1 MKLSRILYPVLAL
14 LVTVGI
20 VAGVLLVLRNRP
32 IAVDIARPE
41 KDVAIE
47 VFGLGT
53 VEARVVSKVSF
64 EVASVLTSVTF
75 DHGDSVKQGEVIA
88 LLDSAEQEAR
98 SIKAKAGIQAAEA
111 ALARSLIFVQR
122 QAAVLA
128 QKEAINN
135 RQQELLS
142 KGVAASEKAEETA
155 KDAQVAESDHALA
168 LADVDVARSSV
179 ATAKAELVR
188 EDVLLQKHI
197 LRAPFDAIVV
207 ERHVEPGTAVK
218 AGEIVYTLVDP
229 ASIWGLAYVE
239 EARAGAIAVGQSAR
253 VRLRSRPGL
262 EIAARVVRVGIES
275 DRVSEERRVWVKC
288 EQCPPSFH
296 LGEQAEVIIKTGTL
310 AEALLVPEIAV
321 SGFDG
326 HQGTVWIADKGVA
339 RRATLAFGSRTLD
352 GRLAVADAVPDGASV
367 ITGPLANL
375 REGSAVTTATE
386 NKP

>member
-14 LVTVGI
+14 LVT
-20 VAGVLLVLRNRP
+20 AGVAAGALQVLRNRP
-32 IAVDIARPE
+32 IAIDIARPE
-41 KDVAIE
+41 KNVAIE

-64 EVASVLTSVTF
+64 EVASVLASVTF

-98 SIKAKAGIQAAEA
+98 SAKAKAGVQAAEA
-111 ALARSLIFVQR
+111 ALARSLIAVQR

-135 RQQELLS
+135 RQQELLG

-155 KDAQVAESDHALA
+155 KDVQVAESDHALA
-168 LADVDVARSSV
+168 LADVDVARSAV
-179 ATAKAELVR
+179 ATARADLLR
-188 EDVLLQKHI
+188 EDVLLQKHT

-207 ERHVEPGTAVK
+207 ERHLEPGTAVK

-229 ASIWGLAYVE
+229 GSIWGLAYVE
-239 EARAGAIAVGQSAR
+239 EARAGAIAVGQPAR
-253 VRLRSRPGL
+253 VRLRSQPGL

-310 AEALLVPEIAV
+310 PEALLVPEIAV

-326 HQGTVWIADKGVA
+326 HHGTVWIADNGVA

-352 GRLAVADAVPDGASV
+352 GRLAVEGAVPEGASV
-367 ITGPLANL
+367 ITGPLGNL

-386 NKP
+386 DQP

>member
-14 LVTVGI
+14 LVIAGI
-20 VAGVLLVLRNRP
+20 VAGALQVLRNRP
-32 IAVDIARPE
+32 VAVDIARPE

-64 EVASVLTSVTF
+64 EVASVLASVTF

-88 LLDSAEQEAR
+88 LLDSAEQRAR
-98 SIKAKAGIQAAEA
+98 SAKAEAGLRATEA
-111 ALARSLIFVQR
+111 ALARSHIVVQR

-135 RQQELLS
+135 RQQELLG

-155 KDAQVAESDHALA
+155 KDVQVAKSDHALA
-168 LADVDVARSSV
+168 LADVDVARSAV
-179 ATAKAELVR
+179 WTAKADLLR
-188 EDVLLQKHI
+188 EDVLLQKHT

-207 ERHVEPGTAVK
+207 ERHLEPGTAVK
-218 AGEIVYTLVDP
+218 AGETVYTLVDP
-229 ASIWGLAYVE
+229 LSIWGLAYVE
-239 EARAGAIAVGQSAR
+239 EARAGAIAVGQPAR

-262 EIAARVVRVGIES
+262 EIAASVVRIGIES
-275 DRVSEERRVWVKC
+275 DRVNEERRVWVKC

-296 LGEQAEVIIKTGTL
+296 LGEQAEVIIRTGTL
-310 AEALLVPEIAV
+310 PEALLVPEIAV

-326 HQGTVWIADKGVA
+326 HRGTVWVADKGVA
-339 RRATLAFGSRTLD
+339 RRATLTFGSRTLD
-352 GRLAVADAVPDGASV
+352 GRLAVEGAVPDGALV
-367 ITGPLANL
+367 ITGPIENL
-375 REGSAVTTATE
+375 REGSAVATTTE
-386 NKP
+386 DKP

>member
-14 LVTVGI
+14 LVT
-20 VAGVLLVLRNRP
+20 AGVAAGALQVLRNRP

-41 KDVAIE
+41 KNVAIE

-64 EVASVLTSVTF
+64 EVASVLASVTF
-75 DHGDSVKQGEVIA
+75 DHGDSAKRGDVIA

-98 SIKAKAGIQAAEA
+98 SAKAKAGVQAAEA
-111 ALARSLIFVQR
+111 ALARSLIVVQR

-128 QKEAINN
+128 QKETINN

-155 KDAQVAESDHALA
+155 KDLKVAESDHALA
-168 LADVDVARSSV
+168 LADVDVARSAV
-179 ATAKAELVR
+179 ATAKADLLR
-188 EDVLLQKHI
+188 EDVLLQKHA
-197 LRAPFDAIVV
+197 LRAPFDAVVV
-207 ERHVEPGTAVK
+207 ERHLEPGTAVK
-218 AGEIVYTLVDP
+218 AGETVYTLVDP
-229 ASIWGLAYVE
+229 TSIWGLAYVE
-239 EARAGAIAVGQSAR
+239 EARAGAIAVDQPAR
-253 VRLRSRPGL
+253 VRLRSQPGL
-262 EIAARVVRVGIES
+262 EIAARVVRIGIES
-275 DRVSEERRVWVKC
+275 DRVNEERRVWVKC

-310 AEALLVPEIAV
+310 PEALLVPETAV

-326 HQGTVWIADKGVA
+326 HQGTVWVADKGIA

-352 GRLAVADAVPDGASV
+352 GRLAVEGAVPNGALV
-367 ITGPLANL
+367 ITDPLGNL
-375 REGSAVTTATE
+375 HEGSAVTIVAE
-386 NKP
+386 DKP